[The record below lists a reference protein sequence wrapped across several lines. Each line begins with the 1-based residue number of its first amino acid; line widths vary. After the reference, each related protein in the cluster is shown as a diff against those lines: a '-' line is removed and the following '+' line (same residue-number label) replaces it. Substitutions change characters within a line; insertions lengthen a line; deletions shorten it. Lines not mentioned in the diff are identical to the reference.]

1 MSRSAHPGVRGRR
14 LGAALALLCALA
26 CSAGRPSQP
35 APPDAAGA
43 AATVLDELP
52 PPALEPSTLSAP
64 DRSPRPPALRL
75 LQEGRFTL
83 DVQGADLRGL
93 LAGLVRSSPFSLVV
107 SPEVSGE
114 VTADLRAV
122 SLYDILEQVV
132 VPRGYAYQVSDALI
146 RVGPPRLESRTYHVA
161 YPSYKREGNS
171 DLTLNG
177 AIETA
182 PDLGTGTTS
191 TAADASASTLATT
204 QQLDFWGELKTSL
217 DALVTRGATDGE
229 RQVLV
234 AEQSG
239 LVVVR
244 AEPDVLAEVED
255 LLSEMEHSNQQ
266 QVLIDTRIVEV
277 TLSDDLDL
285 GVDLEFARSFKGS
298 TSGALARLIDPTRR
312 AAVITTNISPA
323 LVNGGFTF
331 GIASDSLSARL
342 RALAAQTDVR
352 VVSTPRV
359 ATLNN
364 HKALIKVVRN
374 QVFFVAETDVQIVE
388 GVGTSVTTEFVP
400 RVIPIGVTLDVTPRI
415 SEEHEITL
423 HIHPSVSEIVAVQ
436 NQPSTDP
443 NALQTGSLPVV
454 DLRETDTV
462 VRVRDGETI
471 VIGGLMRSRNLDQ
484 ESKVPFLGDLPLL
497 GHFFRS
503 TNVEELRTELIILLT
518 PRVLEGPRVYRV
530 ADQARSSQ
538 EALNQLRLERRPLR
552 PWWRVPRGASY
563 GAP

>member
-1 MSRSAHPGVRGRR
+1 MRKGVRGRR
-14 LGAALALLCALA
+14 LGAALLLLCAST
-26 CSAGRPSQP
+26 CSVGRSP
-35 APPDAAGA
+35 APAPSTGTAPAARA
-43 AATVLDELP
+43 VP
-52 PPALEPSTLSAP
+52 PLTLEPVTLSAP
-64 DRSPRPPALRL
+64 ERSPRPPALRL

-107 SPEVSGE
+107 SPAVTGE
-114 VTADLRAV
+114 VTADLRDV
-122 SLYDILEQVV
+122 SLHDILEQVV
-132 VPRGYAYQVSDALI
+132 VPRGYAYHVNDALI
-146 RVGPPRLESRTYHVA
+146 RVGPPALESRTYHVD
-161 YPSYKREGNS
+161 YPSYKREGGS
-171 DLTLNG
+171 DLTVNG

-182 PDLGTGTTS
+182 PDLGTGSTS
-191 TAADASASTLATT
+191 TATDASASSLATA
-204 QQLDFWGELKTSL
+204 QQLDFWGELKESL
-217 DALVTRGATDGE
+217 DALVARGQGE
-229 RQVLV
+229 GEGGARQVLV

-239 LVVVR
+239 LVLVR
-244 AEPDVLAEVED
+244 AEPDVLAEVEG
-255 LLSEMEHSNQQ
+255 LLSEMERSNQQ

-285 GVDLEFARSFKGS
+285 GVDLEFARDFKGS
-298 TSGALARLIDPTRR
+298 TSGAVARLIDPTRR
-312 AAVITTNISPA
+312 PAFATTNISPP
-323 LVNGGFTF
+323 LTSGGFTF

-374 QVFFVAETDVQIVE
+374 QVFFIAETDVQIVE

-415 SEEHEITL
+415 SEENEITL
-423 HIHPSVSEIVAVQ
+423 HIHPSVSEVVAVQ
-436 NQPSTDP
+436 AQPSTDP
-443 NALQTGSLPVV
+443 NALQSGSLPVV

-462 VRVRDGETI
+462 VRVRDSETI

-484 ESKVPFLGDLPLL
+484 ESKVPLLGDLPLL
-497 GHFFRS
+497 GQLFRS

-530 ADQARSSQ
+530 ADEARGTQ
-538 EALNQLRLERRPLR
+538 DALNQLRLERRPLR